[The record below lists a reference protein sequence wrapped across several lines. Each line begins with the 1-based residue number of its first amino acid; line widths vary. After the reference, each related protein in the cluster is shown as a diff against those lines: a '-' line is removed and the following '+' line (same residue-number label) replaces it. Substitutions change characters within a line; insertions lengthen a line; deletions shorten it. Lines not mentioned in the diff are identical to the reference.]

1 MEVLKIKNLY
11 KQYNTKNALENIS
24 FTINDGDIASIIGP
38 SGAGKSTLLKT
49 IFNLEKASSGD
60 IIVFDEYILKDGVY
74 SKKKVLKKIFPQ
86 MGFIFQ
92 DFNLF
97 DNLNVYDNIALCMK
111 IVQKRK
117 KEDINKTILELLSI
131 VNLKDKAA
139 SYPSMLSGGER
150 QRVAIARALALN
162 PKILLLDEPT
172 SALDNE
178 NINELIKI
186 LKNLK
191 EQKNMT
197 MLIVTHDLSFSKIIS
212 NRIIMLDKGNLILD
226 NSLEMLD
233 NIEDERIKKFLEMR

>member
-1 MEVLKIKNLY
+1 MEILKVENLY
-11 KQYNTKNALENIS
+11 KEYQEKKALENITFS
-24 FTINDGDIASIIGP
+24 INEKDIVSIVGP

-49 IFNLEKASSGD
+49 IFNLEQASSGD
-60 IIVFDEYILKDGVY
+60 IKVLEEYVLKDGCY
-74 SKKKVLKKIFPQ
+74 SKNKVLKNIFQ
-86 MGFIFQ
+86 KMGFIFQ

-117 KEDINKTILELLSI
+117 KEDIDLTIDELLSI
-131 VNLKDKAA
+131 VNLKDKKK
-139 SYPSMLSGGER
+139 SYPSQLSGGER

-186 LKNLK
+186 LKDLK
-191 EQKNMT
+191 EKKNMT
-197 MLIVTHDLSFSKIIS
+197 MLIVTHDLSFAKTVS
-212 NRIIMLDKGNLILD
+212 NRLIMIDKGNLILD
-226 NSLEMLD
+226 NSIEMLD